1 VSYTEGSYF
10 GDIQLFHGLKSNFD
24 YIVETQNCTL
34 FSLPKDRLDEALKI
48 YPQYLAFYQQ
58 RALRR
63 YHYIKSIRDEVRE
76 EVFHTFD

>member
-1 VSYTEGSYF
+1 M
-10 GDIQLFHGLKSNFD
+10 
-24 YIVETQNCTL
+24 VETQNCTL

-48 YPQYLAFYQQ
+48 YPQYFAFYQQ

-76 EVFHTFD
+76 EIFHTFD